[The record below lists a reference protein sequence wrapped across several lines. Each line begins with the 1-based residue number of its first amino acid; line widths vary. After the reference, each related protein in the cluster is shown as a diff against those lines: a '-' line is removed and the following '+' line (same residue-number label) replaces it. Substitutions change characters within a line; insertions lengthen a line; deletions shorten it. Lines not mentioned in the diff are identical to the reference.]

1 MDDKKAILIERI
13 KVVIVEMIHYSQ
25 DLPKT
30 NFSEFLS
37 NKLSYD
43 YTYMANLFLIHKE
56 LQSSIKLFCTK

>member
-1 MDDKKAILIERI
+1 
-13 KVVIVEMIHYSQ
+13 MIHYLQ

-43 YTYMANLFLIHKE
+43 YTYLPILFSDTQGTTIE
-56 LQSSIKLFCTK
+56 Q